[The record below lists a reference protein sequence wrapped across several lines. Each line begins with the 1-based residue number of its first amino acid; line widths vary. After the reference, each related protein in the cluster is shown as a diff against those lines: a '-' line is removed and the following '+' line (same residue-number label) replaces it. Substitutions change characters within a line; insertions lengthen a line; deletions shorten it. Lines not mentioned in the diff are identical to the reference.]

1 MSIIRFIRNWTL
13 PIAMLT
19 GIIGYFVY
27 VNIHALDGTHTA
39 VAHAIEIIQP
49 TLIFLMLF
57 VSFCKISPRQLR
69 PHKWHLKLLAV
80 QVVSFSAIGLFL
92 ALTPEFKWKIL
103 AESAMICLICPTA
116 TAAAVVTGKLGGNA
130 NSVVSY
136 TCLINLAAAV
146 VIPAIV
152 PMMHESADPNLD
164 FGKSFTLIIGKVF
177 PILILPLF
185 SAWVFRYLLPK
196 LHKKIVSCSGL
207 AFYLWAVA
215 LTLAIA
221 VTMKAMMHHTESVA
235 DIIGIGIISLIC
247 CVGQF
252 ALGRYFGRHNNE
264 MISSAQGLGQKNTV
278 FAIWMGYTFL
288 NPLTAMAGGFYSVW
302 HNVINSYQLYEARK
316 RNEVK
321 KQ

>member
-13 PIAMLT
+13 PIAILT
-19 GIIGYFVY
+19 GIIAYFVY
-27 VNIHALDGTHTA
+27 VNIHALDRTHAA
-39 VAHAIEIIQP
+39 VSHAIEIIQP
-49 TLIFLMLF
+49 VLIFLMLF
-57 VSFCKISPRQLR
+57 VSFCKISPSQLR
-69 PHKWHLKLLAV
+69 PHRWHLKLLAV
-80 QVVSFSAIGLFL
+80 QIVSFTAIGLFL
-92 ALTPEFKWKIL
+92 AFVPDFRWKIF

-136 TCLINLAAAV
+136 TCLINLAAAI

-177 PILILPLF
+177 PILILPLL
-185 SAWVFRYLLPK
+185 SAWIFRYLLPK

-207 AFYLWAVA
+207 AFDLWAIS
-215 LTLAIA
+215 LSLAIA
-221 VTMKAMMHHTESVA
+221 VTTKAMMHHTGSIT

-252 ALGRYFGRHNNE
+252 AIGRYFGRHNDE
-264 MISSAQGLGQKNTV
+264 KISSTQGLGQKNTV

-288 NPLTAMAGGFYSVW
+288 NPITALAGGFYSVW
-302 HNVINSYQLYEARK
+302 HNVINSYQLYKARQKNEAQ
-316 RNEVK
+316 K
-321 KQ
+321 K